1 MLYWMSAKSGSVLT
15 RPQLVHAVRRNFSG
29 FDEFDPITKF
39 TLEELKVGN
48 IFMNKYY

>member
-15 RPQLVHAVRRNFSG
+15 RPQLEHAVRRNFSG

-39 TLEELKVGN
+39 KLEELKVGN
-48 IFMNKYY
+48 TFMNK